1 MSKVQVD
8 TIDTRSGTSTMQIG
22 STNTSTINIGVSG
35 DTVNIP
41 SGVTIANAGTATGF
55 GGVAGTES
63 FMAILPSEQSVSDN
77 TWVKVSLSSETID
90 EGNNFDTS
98 NYKYVV
104 PSAGKYFFAWCIS
117 FATDGSFGGDYG
129 YANLYKNGSAVLIQ
143 NLPTH
148 NTGGGAAATWDTG
161 SSSSSGMLDLAANDY
176 IELYG
181 RFNWNSN
188 ASVGNFYGNSSR
200 STWLCGYRVA

>member
-1 MSKVQVD
+1 MSTLKVD
-8 TIDTRSGTSTMQIG
+8 TILKKAGTG
-22 STNTSTINIGVSG
+22 TITLGQSG
-35 DTVNIP
+35 DTIALG
-41 SGVTIANAGTATGF
+41 SGASATGF
-55 GGVAGTES
+55 SVAGTEG

-77 TWVKVSLSSETID
+77 SWTKVSLSSESFD
-90 EGNNFDTS
+90 SGSNFDTS
-98 NYKYVV
+98 NYKYVA

-148 NTGGGAAATWDTG
+148 NTGGGAAATWDTA
-161 SSSSSGMLDLAANDY
+161 SSTSSGILDLAANDY

-200 STWLCGYRVA
+200 STWLCGYRIA